1 MSVHDGHRSRL
12 RAQLRTGGL
21 DSFSDVQVLELLLTY
36 CNPRA
41 DVNPLAHALLD
52 RFGSLSAVLDAT
64 PEELAKLPGIGET
77 ASLLLSLMPQLFRR
91 YSVDRCR
98 PGQILGT
105 TADAGR
111 YLLPFF
117 LGETEEC
124 VYLLCLD
131 AAMKVLDCR
140 KLFAGS
146 INTVSISVRKIV
158 ETALLHRASSV
169 VVAHNHTS
177 GIALPSCEDERTTAM
192 LEQALETVS
201 ILLADHI
208 IIADGD
214 FVSMADSRM
223 LRRR

>member
-1 MSVHDGHRSRL
+1 
-12 RAQLRTGGL
+12 
-21 DSFSDVQVLELLLTY
+21 
-36 CNPRA
+36 
-41 DVNPLAHALLD
+41 
-52 RFGSLSAVLDAT
+52 
-64 PEELAKLPGIGET
+64 
-77 ASLLLSLMPQLFRR
+77 
-91 YSVDRCR
+91 
-98 PGQILGT
+98 
-105 TADAGR
+105 
-111 YLLPFF
+111 
-117 LGETEEC
+117 
-124 VYLLCLD
+124 
-131 AAMKVLDCR
+131 MKVLDCR